1 MERNSLPWRREA
13 SWRSTDTNAGCE
25 ANLNSVDED
34 DVDVDQYG
42 EDDNSK
48 VGDLLK
54 QVLDPAG

>member
-1 MERNSLPWRREA
+1 M
-13 SWRSTDTNAGCE
+13 DTNAGCE

-42 EDDNSK
+42 EDDDSK
-48 VGDLLK
+48 VGDPLK